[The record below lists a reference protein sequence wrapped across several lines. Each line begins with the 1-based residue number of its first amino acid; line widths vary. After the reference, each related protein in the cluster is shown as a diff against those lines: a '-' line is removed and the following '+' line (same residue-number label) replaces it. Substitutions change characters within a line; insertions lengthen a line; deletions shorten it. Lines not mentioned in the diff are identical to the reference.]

1 MKERIAKY
9 LARAGV
15 CSRREAEELIKQE
28 RITVNGETITSPA
41 FFVDGTEKILFDGE
55 KVAVSF
61 NTKTFVDFLNDHVL
75 EEEKSIILKENAF
88 IVSKRI
94 PRLLF

>member
-1 MKERIAKY
+1 MKKVALDFTNRVDLILVPESIVSDIEKY
-9 LARAGV
+9 QLMFDNWLYDKNNNHGHW
-15 CSRREAEELIKQE
+15 
-28 RITVNGETITSPA
+28 
-41 FFVDGTEKILFDGE
+41 ILFDGE